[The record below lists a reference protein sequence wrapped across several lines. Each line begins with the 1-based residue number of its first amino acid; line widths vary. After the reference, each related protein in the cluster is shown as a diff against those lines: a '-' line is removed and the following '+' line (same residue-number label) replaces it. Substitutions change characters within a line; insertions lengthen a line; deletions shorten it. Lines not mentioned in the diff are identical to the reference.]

1 MLQAFRMP
9 ALPVAAGGSS
19 SQQVVSAL
27 PLAALAAPS
36 KLAITSANRTL
47 IELHNVTL
55 VVPALDFLALLTL
68 ATDGGASSVRRHM
81 DMATQQHAAMLQQ
94 GMQTLQLESLTPCCS
109 FTLGAYTGWGVNASL
124 LTLQPQTPLPD
135 AVVQRL
141 RQPPA
146 GASAAPSSGGSTT
159 GLSSAQLAGVIVGC
173 VAGGVVLLAG
183 LVAAAVALSRR
194 RRGNEST
201 AGRCAPHPH
210 QRLRAVQWHARA
222 HPRLCGLAS
231 LALLAAQVPARQG
244 HRRPGRSS
252 GRRRAAA
259 S

>member
-1 MLQAFRMP
+1 MTLLVGVQVLSAP
-9 ALPVAAGGSS
+9 ALTKLSDGLFHDGHGTTT
-19 SQQVVSAL
+19 SAL

-36 KLAITSANRTL
+36 GSITTANRTL

-146 GASAAPSSGGSTT
+146 GASAAPSSDGSTS
-159 GLSSAQLAGVIVGC
+159 GLSAGQLAGIVVGC
-173 VAGGVVLLAG
+173 VAGVVLLAG
-183 LVAAAVALSRR
+183 LVLAAVALSRSR
-194 RRGNEST
+194 S
-201 AGRCAPHPH
+201 RCAEPHTCSQTRSCTST
-210 QRLRAVQWHARA
+210 QR
-222 HPRLCGLAS
+222 
-231 LALLAAQVPARQG
+231 
-244 HRRPGRSS
+244 
-252 GRRRAAA
+252 
-259 S
+259 